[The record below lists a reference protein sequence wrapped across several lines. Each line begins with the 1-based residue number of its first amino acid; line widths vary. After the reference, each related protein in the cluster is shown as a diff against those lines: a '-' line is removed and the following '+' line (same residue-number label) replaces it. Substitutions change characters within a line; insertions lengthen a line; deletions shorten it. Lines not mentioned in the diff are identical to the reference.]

1 MLDCL
6 VKTNDAL
13 SASRLDFYLLP
24 GPFVNTPSTPL
35 MSSLSQ
41 ILSSDP
47 WRWQTSLW
55 ESTRWVSKQLLFP
68 FKSCRS
74 QQDCEKLSK
83 DTKIPQKYFLSETS
97 SRILAPPFQAGNP
110 VFLSYFFLYFFKPTV
125 NITDASSKE
134 KMIRFIL
141 DGFSRRRSQCS
152 RIRF

>member
-6 VKTNDAL
+6 VKTNDVL

-41 ILSSDP
+41 LLSPDP
-47 WRWQTSLW
+47 WRWQASLW

-68 FKSCRS
+68 FTSCRS
-74 QQDCEKLSK
+74 QQDCEELSK

-97 SRILAPPFQAGNP
+97 SCILAPFQSGNP
-110 VFLSYFFLYFFKPTV
+110 VFLSYFILCFFKPTV

-141 DGFSRRRSQCS
+141 DGFSRCRSQCS